1 MATPSHF
8 LKKIKSFLNKKRA
21 PIEWKRMSEMRGP
34 QIDINIIKDNIYE
47 FFL

>member
-1 MATPSHF
+1 MATPSYF

-21 PIEWKRMSEMRGP
+21 PHRVKHMSEMRGP